1 MNKKLCI
8 GTFLHILT
16 QAKGKATTQEVFL
29 GLLLGLISDY
39 RGSEKTYH
47 QALKSGKNNLS
58 DSGPLASCD
67 RVALIKGFEDIVIPC
82 LADDCKKLIIL
93 AIKDVLADD
102 DIGPDTLIGFE
113 DGYTKKDIL
122 ASVKFNLA
130 ETLANVF
137 FYCGTK
143 VNNLECK
150 ENIKLVKDTNY
161 IHSFDSLVHTII
173 FELPHATTSLP
184 LTANTTLFSRTFEEV
199 NCVDLKLPNF
209 NELRSFV
216 LDVVGNDFDYDNI
229 QHFIRS
235 NIGRYV
241 FSRSQRNQYEING
254 DLESITADAIRAYK
268 KRLEKDSST
277 THFNEIM
284 LYLFLEA
291 VLKAPKIYSKMELQN
306 AGGLYE
312 STSAGIHLLM
322 LHTGASVS
330 SQLVFG
336 ATDTLDDLREA
347 IDSSFAQIEKIKSK
361 RSDEYNIV
369 ESTVMNIVPD
379 YQTARDL
386 EAIILPQKS
395 SVSKPDQAFGIFLGY
410 TVQVEGKGTMPQPA
424 YKQAVKEKMIQDITT
439 LEPYIIS
446 KIETLGIKAHS
457 FYIYVL
463 PLNNAGVDKN
473 EIMQKALEV

>member
-1 MNKKLCI
+1 MVP
-8 GTFLHILT
+8 
-16 QAKGKATTQEVFL
+16 A
-29 GLLLGLISDY
+29 
-39 RGSEKTYH
+39 
-47 QALKSGKNNLS
+47 
-58 DSGPLASCD
+58 
-67 RVALIKGFEDIVIPC
+67 
-82 LADDCKKLIIL
+82 
-93 AIKDVLADD
+93 
-102 DIGPDTLIGFE
+102 
-113 DGYTKKDIL
+113 
-122 ASVKFNLA
+122 
-130 ETLANVF
+130 
-137 FYCGTK
+137 TK

-216 LDVVGNDFDYDNI
+216 LDVVGNDFDYDNV

-386 EAIILPQKS
+386 EAIILPQRSFFKARPS
-395 SVSKPDQAFGIFLGY
+395 IW
-410 TVQVEGKGTMPQPA
+410 
-424 YKQAVKEKMIQDITT
+424 
-439 LEPYIIS
+439 YILRIHCTS
-446 KIETLGIKAHS
+446 RWKRNYASTRI
-457 FYIYVL
+457 
-463 PLNNAGVDKN
+463 
-473 EIMQKALEV
+473 